1 MNEMYQLQ
9 PVGFKTNP
17 MKLYCTHG
25 TSGIMVTVRVC
36 NISVFNQSLILKTSI
51 MKHLSRT
58 IFLLLTGI
66 AIIALQACQENDMAD
81 IQPDSELKKAEK
93 TRTFYGPSVEIGDGV
108 GRAYVVEDESGNPVE
123 VGLNLSAQAMENLP
137 HHHEAFVLPFHPNK
151 GKRFYD
157 HVLLDWAPQGHEPP
171 GVYDLPHFDVH
182 FYITSVAER
191 ESIGF
196 QEDDLDPDGD
206 YIPPTYIRL
215 PGVVPQMGSHWVSIL
230 SPELHPTDPEVFTH
244 TFIIG
249 SYNGLFTFWEPMVTR
264 EFLLSQP
271 NVTKDI
277 PQPQKWQKHGFYPTQ
292 YKIFYSDRPGQY
304 TIALTGLVEREA
316 S

>member
-1 MNEMYQLQ
+1 
-9 PVGFKTNP
+9 
-17 MKLYCTHG
+17 
-25 TSGIMVTVRVC
+25 
-36 NISVFNQSLILKTSI
+36 

-58 IFLLLTGI
+58 IYLLLSGL
-66 AIIALQACQENDMAD
+66 AILALSACQENEMTD
-81 IQPDSELKKAEK
+81 IQMDQELKKAVK
-93 TRTFYGPSVEIGDGV
+93 TRTFYGPTVEIGDGTA
-108 GRAYVVEDESGNPVE
+108 RAYVVEDESGNPVE
-123 VGLNLSAQAMENLP
+123 VGVNLSEKALQNLP
-137 HHHEAFVLPFHPNK
+137 HHDAAYVLPFHANK

-157 HVLLDWAPQGHEPP
+157 HVLLDWGPEGHEPP

-191 ESIGF
+191 EAIGF
-196 QEDDLDPDGD
+196 QEDDLDPDLD

-215 PGVVPQMGSHWVSIL
+215 PGVVPQMGSHWVSVL

-249 SYNGLFTFWEPMVTR
+249 SFEGMFTFWEPMITR
-264 EFLLSQP
+264 EFLLSKP
-271 NVTKDI
+271 DVTKEI
-277 PQPQKWQKHGFYPTQ
+277 PQPEKWQKDGFYPTQ

-304 TIALTGLVEREA
+304 TVALTGLVERVA